1 MNFSRHFFSF
11 LFFFSPKS
19 SGNPGYPTEVRVTNT
34 IYQNVSALNIV
45 YMCVSQVSSLLS
57 SPLLPLL
64 PPSTLAG
71 KFAIMHTSRITIT
84 IMLMLSAGA
93 GRDQLVGQES
103 EGNG

>member
-19 SGNPGYPTEVRVTNT
+19 SGNPGYPTKVRVTNT

-57 SPLLPLL
+57 FPPPSL